1 VEPWVVA
8 TSLIFV
14 YLLATIVV
22 GVVANRRL
30 TVDMED
36 FLLYGRKAGFV
47 VLYLTVVATY
57 HSAFAF
63 LGSGG
68 YFYTHGIGFWDAG
81 TWTILVGAITYVLGS
96 RIWALGKAF
105 GYITP
110 ADMLAD
116 FYESEAVRVLV
127 AVISVL
133 FTILYIQVQAQGLGY
148 ILSVASGDRIPF
160 ELGTLILLAVAA
172 GYLMAGGL
180 RAVYWTDVVQ
190 GVWMYLAV
198 WIGALFLAFKLFG
211 NPLELWRA
219 VAAERPDLL
228 TLPGPQG
235 LFTPGMWVGMGIA
248 LSFGI
253 VFQPHMM
260 IRYYSAVDGR
270 TIKWLGATTP
280 IYLMT
285 LYIPAALVG
294 LGGALVL
301 PDLAIPDQVFP
312 ELLFRFA
319 PAWLTGVILA
329 GATAAAMSTLDS
341 ILHSNMT
348 VLTRDVYQR
357 YVAPGATQ
365 AHYVWIGRLIV
376 VGLLGVGYVLSVKT
390 FAFLVTLVTLS
401 GSGALQLMPA
411 IIGVCFPG
419 RRTFT
424 RAGVLGGMVAGLAV
438 LYLTLVPAP
447 NPLAGVVDL
456 PHPLGVHAAVWSIV
470 ANFAVTIVV
479 SRLTP
484 PPSAETVIRIHGEV
498 ERFVYGG
505 ERPPDSGARGLST
518 EGTSG
523 VSIVDGRRVANG
535 GPRG

>member
-1 VEPWVVA
+1 MEPWVVA
-8 TSLIFV
+8 TTLIFL
-14 YLLATIVV
+14 YLLATIVL
-22 GVVANRRL
+22 GVAANQRL

-68 YFYTHGIGFWDAG
+68 FFYTHGIGFWAAG
-81 TWTILVGAITYVLGS
+81 TWTVLVGAITYVLGT
-96 RIWALGKAF
+96 RIWALGKKF
-105 GYITP
+105 SYITP

-116 FYESEAVRVLV
+116 FYESEAVRVV
-127 AVISVL
+127 TAIVSVL

-160 ELGTLILLAVAA
+160 EVGTLILLVVAA

-180 RAVYWTDVVQ
+180 RAVYWTDVIQ
-190 GVWMYLAV
+190 GAWMYIAV
-198 WIGALFLAFKLFG
+198 WVGALFLAFHLFG
-211 NPLELWRA
+211 GPLELWRE
-219 VAAERPDLL
+219 VAARRPDLL

-235 LFTPGMWVGMGIA
+235 FFTPGMWLGMGIA

-260 IRYYSAVDGR
+260 IRYYSAVDGK
-270 TIKWLGATTP
+270 TLKWLGATTP

-285 LYIPAALVG
+285 LYVPAALVG
-294 LGGALVL
+294 LGGAIVI

-312 ELLFRFA
+312 ELLFRHA

-357 YVAPGATQ
+357 YVAPEASQ
-365 AHYVWIGRLIV
+365 AHYIWVGRILV
-376 VGLLGVGYVLSVKT
+376 VVLLAVGYVLSVRT

-411 IIGVCFPG
+411 ILGVCFPG
-419 RRTFT
+419 KRVYT
-424 RAGVLGGMVAGLAV
+424 RAGVLWGMGIGLLT
-438 LYLTLVPAP
+438 LYLTVVLFS
-447 NPLAGVVDL
+447 NPLGL
-456 PHPLGVHAAVWSIV
+456 HGAVWSLL
-470 ANFAVTIVV
+470 ANFAVTIFV
-479 SRLTP
+479 SRVTP
-484 PPSAETVIRIHGEV
+484 SPSAETVARIHGEV
-498 ERFVYGG
+498 ERYIYG
-505 ERPPDSGARGLST
+505 
-518 EGTSG
+518 
-523 VSIVDGRRVANG
+523 NG
-535 GPRG
+535 N